1 MFGVRKFHQYLYGR
15 RFTLITDHKPL
26 LKIFGP
32 KNDLPQMAAA
42 RIHGVSV
49 ELCANQCEIQ
59 YKLREDHSNADMLS
73 RLPAGQQQPEKE
85 ETVHFSYITN
95 MPVSATDI
103 ALQTTKDQILAKVL
117 EEYAQWLAKL
127 H

>member
-1 MFGVRKFHQYLYGR
+1 M
-15 RFTLITDHKPL
+15 ITDHKPL

-73 RLPAGQQQPEKE
+73 RLPAGQQQPEKGRNC
-85 ETVHFSYITN
+85 TF
-95 MPVSATDI
+95 
-103 ALQTTKDQILAKVL
+103 L
-117 EEYAQWLAKL
+117 L
-127 H
+127 HY